1 MEKYTLSVLVYNQ
14 PGALARVSSLFSR
27 RGFNIES
34 LAVGTTNRD
43 GISRMTIRLLAT
55 PQIVEQMVAQIQKLM
70 SVIVVQVLPQGQEVA
85 RELLLIKVQ
94 CDQSSREAVARI
106 VDIFRARIIDVS
118 RQSMTVEITGEEE
131 KNSAF
136 IEMLQD
142 YGIIEM
148 ARTGMVALERG
159 IGSIKNIG

>member
-14 PGALARVSSLFSR
+14 PGALARVASLFSR

-34 LAVGTTNRD
+34 LAVGTTNME
-43 GISRMTIRLLAT
+43 GISRMTIRILAT
-55 PQIVEQMVAQIQKLM
+55 VQIVEQMVAQIQKLM
-70 SVIVVQVLPQGQEVA
+70 SVIVVQVLPQGQEVS
-85 RELLLIKVQ
+85 RELLLIKVA

-118 RQSMTVEITGEEE
+118 RGSMTIEITGEED

-136 IEMLQD
+136 IEMHQD

-159 IGSIKNIG
+159 VASISNVL

>member
-1 MEKYTLSVLVYNQ
+1 
-14 PGALARVSSLFSR
+14 
-27 RGFNIES
+27 
-34 LAVGTTNRD
+34 
-43 GISRMTIRLLAT
+43 
-55 PQIVEQMVAQIQKLM
+55 M
-70 SVIVVQVLPQGQEVA
+70 SVIVVQVLPQGQEVS
-85 RELLLIKVQ
+85 RELLLIKVA

-118 RQSMTVEITGEEE
+118 RGSMTIEITGEED

-159 IGSIKNIG
+159 VASISNVL